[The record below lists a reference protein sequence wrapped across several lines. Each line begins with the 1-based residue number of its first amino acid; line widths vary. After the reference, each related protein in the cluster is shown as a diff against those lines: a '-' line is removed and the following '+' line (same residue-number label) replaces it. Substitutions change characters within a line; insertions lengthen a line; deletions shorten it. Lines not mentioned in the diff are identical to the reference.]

1 MANLIWIGAVV
12 SLLGVLGLVWCIIYV
27 LRLRR
32 AGLDEEMMRARMQRA
47 VIINFAALAVSTLGL
62 MMVVVGIFLG

>member
-1 MANLIWIGAVV
+1 MANLIWIGAAV

-32 AGLDEEMMRARMQRA
+32 AELNEEVMRARMQRA
-47 VIINFAALAVSTLGL
+47 VIVNFAALAVSTLGL
-62 MMVVVGIFLG
+62 MMVVIGIFLG